1 MHSIL
6 LEATTPPSSMAGLS
20 TILMVVITLAVMYF
34 FLIRPQKK
42 QEKETANMLDNLAV
56 GDEITTIGGVIGE
69 IVSITGETVVV
80 ATSRDQ
86 TKIRFRKTAI
96 KSVDVHANEKP

>member
-6 LEATTPPSSMAGLS
+6 REATTTPSSMAGLS

-86 TKIRFRKTAI
+86 TKIRFRKSAI

>member
-1 MHSIL
+1 MNSIL
-6 LEATTPPSSMAGLS
+6 LEATTTPGSMASLS
-20 TILMVVITLAVMYF
+20 TILMVVIMIAVMYF
-34 FLIRPQKK
+34 FVVRPQKK

-56 GDEITTIGGVIGE
+56 GDEITTIGGVFGE

>member
-1 MHSIL
+1 MNSIL
-6 LEATTPPSSMAGLS
+6 LEATTTPGSMASLS
-20 TILMVVITLAVMYF
+20 TILMVVIMIAVMYF
-34 FLIRPQKK
+34 FVVRPQKK

>member
-6 LEATTPPSSMAGLS
+6 LEATTTPSSMAGLS

-56 GDEITTIGGVIGE
+56 GDEITTIGGGIGE
-69 IVSITGETVVV
+69 IGSITGETVVV

>member
-1 MHSIL
+1 MNHIL
-6 LEATTPPSSMAGLS
+6 LEAAASAGPMTGLT
-20 TILMVVITLAVMYF
+20 TILMVVIMFAVMYF
-34 FLIRPQKK
+34 FVVRPQKK
-42 QEKETANMLDNLAV
+42 QEKETANMLNNLEV

-86 TKIRFRKTAI
+86 TKIRFRKSAI

>member
-1 MHSIL
+1 MFNWM
-6 LEATTPPSSMAGLS
+6 LEQAAANSGGQLIS
-20 TILMVVITLAVMYF
+20 TIVMIVALIAVFYFMMY
-34 FLIRPQKK
+34 RPQKK
-42 QEKETANMLDNLAV
+42 QEKETANMLNNLEV

-86 TKIRFRKTAI
+86 TKIRFRKSAI

>member
-1 MHSIL
+1 MNHIL
-6 LEATTPPSSMAGLS
+6 LEAAASAGPMTGLT
-20 TILMVVITLAVMYF
+20 TILMVVIMFAVMYF
-34 FLIRPQKK
+34 FVVRPQKK
-42 QEKETANMLDNLAV
+42 QEKETANMLNNLEV

-86 TKIRFRKTAI
+86 TKIRFRTSAI

>member
-1 MHSIL
+1 MNHIL
-6 LEATTPPSSMAGLS
+6 LEAATPTASMGLS
-20 TILMVVITLAVMYF
+20 TILMVVIMFAVMYF
-34 FLIRPQKK
+34 FVRPQKK
-42 QEKETANMLDNLAV
+42 QEKETTNMLNNLAV

-86 TKIRFRKTAI
+86 TKIRFRKSAI

>member
-1 MHSIL
+1 MNSIL
-6 LEATTPPSSMAGLS
+6 LEATTTPGSMASLS
-20 TILMVVITLAVMYF
+20 TILMVVIMIAVMYF
-34 FLIRPQKK
+34 FVVRPQKK

-56 GDEITTIGGVIGE
+56 GDEISTIGGVIGE

>member
-6 LEATTPPSSMAGLS
+6 LEATTTPSSMAGLS

-42 QEKETANMLDNLAV
+42 QEKETQAMRNALQV

-69 IVSITGETVVV
+69 SVSITGETVVV

-86 TKIRFRKTAI
+86 TKIRFRKSAI

>member
-1 MHSIL
+1 MHSSL
-6 LEATTPPSSMAGLS
+6 LEATTTPSSMAGLS

-86 TKIRFRKTAI
+86 TKIRFRKSAI

>member
-1 MHSIL
+1 MNSIL
-6 LEATTPPSSMAGLS
+6 LEATTTPGSMASLS
-20 TILMVVITLAVMYF
+20 TILMVVIMIAVMYF
-34 FLIRPQKK
+34 FVVRPQKK

-96 KSVDVHANEKP
+96 KSVDVHANDKP

>member
-1 MHSIL
+1 MNHYL
-6 LEATTPPSSMAGLS
+6 LEAAAAAGPMTGLT
-20 TILMVVITLAVMYF
+20 TILMVVIMFAVMYF
-34 FLIRPQKK
+34 FVVRPQKK
-42 QEKETANMLDNLAV
+42 QEKETANMLNNLAV

-86 TKIRFRKTAI
+86 TKIRFRKSAI

>member
-6 LEATTPPSSMAGLS
+6 LEATTTPGSMASLS
-20 TILMVVITLAVMYF
+20 TILMVVIMIAVMYF
-34 FLIRPQKK
+34 FVVRPQKK

>member
-6 LEATTPPSSMAGLS
+6 LEATTTPSSMAGLS

-86 TKIRFRKTAI
+86 TKIRFRKSAI
-96 KSVDVHANEKP
+96 KSVEVHANEKP

>member
-1 MHSIL
+1 MNSIL
-6 LEATTPPSSMAGLS
+6 LEATTTPSSMAGLS

>member
-1 MHSIL
+1 MNHSL
-6 LEATTPPSSMAGLS
+6 LEAAAPTASMTGLS
-20 TILMVVITLAVMYF
+20 TILMVVIMLAVMYF
-34 FLIRPQKK
+34 FVVRPQKK